1 VRAAG
6 TGRRFRPNSQ
16 ASKGLRAGQ
25 CYHPNLLATVVIP
38 TLHGGESLLRC
49 IRALEA
55 QTIDDFEVVIVD
67 NSGHGAAREASE
79 SWLVRLIENVGN
91 VGFGAAI
98 NQGAADSEAEYI
110 CTLNDDAYPAPEW
123 LESLTGAAESDASIG
138 MCASLILLHGDADA
152 VDSAGFGI
160 YSDGTTKQIGHRQ
173 PAAGFSSRRESL
185 MPSGCAGLYRHSML
199 RQIGGFD
206 DEYFLYGE
214 DSDVGLRGQLA
225 GWKCLFEPAAIVA
238 HDYSGSAG
246 RASRLKAFYVERNRL
261 CTLIKLFPIGMIA
274 VAPFYALARYWA
286 HWRAVSRGEGLAG
299 EFGIEQSPLQLVLI
313 VMQAHWAALIRLP
326 RLWRIRNRFGAQ
338 RKLSSSQFRALIQQ
352 HRMTAH
358 EIARQ

>member
-1 VRAAG
+1 
-6 TGRRFRPNSQ
+6 
-16 ASKGLRAGQ
+16 
-25 CYHPNLLATVVIP
+25 
-38 TLHGGESLLRC
+38 
-49 IRALEA
+49 
-55 QTIDDFEVVIVD
+55 
-67 NSGHGAAREASE
+67 
-79 SWLVRLIENVGN
+79 
-91 VGFGAAI
+91 
-98 NQGAADSEAEYI
+98 
-110 CTLNDDAYPAPEW
+110 
-123 LESLTGAAESDASIG
+123 
-138 MCASLILLHGDADA
+138 
-152 VDSAGFGI
+152 
-160 YSDGTTKQIGHRQ
+160 
-173 PAAGFSSRRESL
+173 
-185 MPSGCAGLYRHSML
+185 MPSGCAGLYRRSML
-199 RQIGGFD
+199 QQIGGFD
-206 DEYFLYGE
+206 DDYFLYGE

-225 GWKCLFEPAAIVA
+225 GWKCLFEPGAIIA

-286 HWRAVSRGEGLAG
+286 HWRAASRGEGLAG
-299 EFGIEQSPLQLVLI
+299 EFGIKQSPLQLVLI